1 MTPPATRTSAATRE
15 RLLAAAAA
23 VVRREGARGLT
34 LDAVAGEAG
43 VSKGGLLYHF
53 PHKRDLVRGLVADWM
68 DRFEAEVDAD
78 AEHDGAGG
86 WTRAYLSGSDMTRLG
101 AAERDLE
108 FSLLSV
114 LIDAPEELNFVRE
127 RYTAWQVRMD
137 ADGIDPVDATLV
149 RLAADGLW
157 FADLLGLAPPTG
169 QTRAEVLKR
178 IEALATSD

>member
-1 MTPPATRTSAATRE
+1 VSPSATGTSAATRG

-23 VVRREGARGLT
+23 VVRREGARGMT
-34 LDAVAGEAG
+34 LDAVAREAD

-53 PHKRDLVRGLVADWM
+53 PNKRALVRGLVADWM

-114 LIDAPEELNFVRE
+114 LIDAPEELDFVRE
-127 RYTAWQVRMD
+127 RYTAWQARMNQ
-137 ADGIDPVDATLV
+137 DGIDPVDATLV

-157 FADLLGLAPPTG
+157 FADLLGLAPPKG
-169 QTRAEVLKR
+169 RTRAELLNR
-178 IEALATSD
+178 LDALATEN